1 MFNQVFWKNAAW
13 LHRFMWRRSSC
24 KFEVHHAK
32 LFCTLDNKESL
43 FENFDSLAAS
53 EGKTEN
59 QNESSESEFVYF
71 ADEQVKVSEGSPQPT
86 RRKTSVKQM
95 LAYTNKVLYGP
106 LQETSAQRKR
116 NTELAEDETEVSEKT
131 RKRKKTKKNKPVM
144 TLQPLVSRPEN
155 AHLLGIFPGDES
167 KPADKFHHQ
176 RVKIKHQNGT
186 ASFSESRDGKPR
198 NKVLIFKKSGKDSVK
213 YEKFVFNDIPKTQKI
228 YVASWN
234 QEKEQCN
241 NDDSTCDASETVN
254 GDILSTSNAAK
265 NKSLDNTY
273 LASCSSNVKTENDQ
287 EKEQLE
293 SLREKSL
300 LSVDNSKF
308 SSVPSIIDCDMM
320 ESFPLEKTESPGI
333 VSNTAMDKNEN
344 ILTIGMFDGGYQR
357 LPSVSAILEA
367 TMPEDQRR
375 ILERWKAK
383 MIKQLGEEGFAE
395 YRKGLFE
402 KGKLLHGCIQS
413 ELTGMSPSVEN
424 MPTVQGFWT
433 SISHV
438 LPKISSVSVLESRLV
453 HPYLY
458 YQGAVDCVAAYKGM
472 PVLIDWK
479 TSTKPKLTLKAT
491 YDNPLQV
498 VAYLGALN
506 YDSRYQL
513 SHQVQSAMLVV
524 AYDTGLPAH
533 VHIIDKEK
541 CQAYWKVWRARLV
554 QFWRQLEIKESV

>member
-1 MFNQVFWKNAAW
+1 MLSQVFCKNAAW
-13 LHRFMWRRSSC
+13 LHKFKWRSTC
-24 KFEVHHAK
+24 KFEARHMK
-32 LFCTLDNKESL
+32 QFCTLDNNESL
-43 FENFDSLAAS
+43 LENFDSLAVS
-53 EGKTEN
+53 DGKTAN
-59 QNESSESEFVYF
+59 LNESSESEFAYF
-71 ADEQVKVSEGSPQPT
+71 VDEQLKASEEIPRPT
-86 RRKTSVKQM
+86 HRKTSVKQM

-116 NTELAEDETEVSEKT
+116 NIEITEDETEVSQKT
-131 RKRKKTKKNKPVM
+131 EKRKKTKKNKPVM
-144 TLQPLVSRPEN
+144 TLQPLISRPEN

-167 KPADKFHHQ
+167 KSVDKFHYQ
-176 RVKIKHQNGT
+176 RVKIKHQHET
-186 ASFSESRDGKPR
+186 ASFSDSRNGRPR
-198 NKVLIFKKSGKDSVK
+198 NKILLFKKSGKNSVK
-213 YEKFVFNDIPKTQKI
+213 YENFVFNDIPKTQKI
-228 YVASWN
+228 YVSSWN
-234 QEKEQCN
+234 QEEDQCN
-241 NDDSTCDASETVN
+241 NDDNTCGESETIN
-254 GDILSTSNAAK
+254 GDILSKSNAVK
-265 NKSLDNTY
+265 NKIPESTY
-273 LASCSSNVKTENDQ
+273 LASCSSNVKTESDQ
-287 EKEQLE
+287 EIEQLE
-293 SLREKSL
+293 SLREKSFL

-308 SSVPSIIDCDMM
+308 TSVPSIIDCEMI
-320 ESFPLEKTESPGI
+320 ESFPLEKTESPGV
-333 VSNTAMDKNEN
+333 VSKTAMSKDEN
-344 ILTIGMFDGGYQR
+344 ILTIGMFDGGYQK
-357 LPSVSAILEA
+357 LPSVSTILEA

-375 ILERWKAK
+375 ILDRWKAK
-383 MIKQLGEEGFAE
+383 MIKELGKEGFEE

-413 ELTGMSPSVEN
+413 ELTGISPSLEN

-479 TSTKPKLTLKAT
+479 TSTKPKLTLKAM

-506 YDSRYQL
+506 YDNGYQL
-513 SHQVQSAMLVV
+513 SLQVQSAMLVV

-533 VHIIDKEK
+533 VHIIDKDK
-541 CQAYWKVWRARLV
+541 CQAYWKVWCARLV